1 MCTSVVSRSTPTSSG
16 ASRATSVT
24 DAPGER
30 RLRQL
35 AAIEVGKLRH
45 VGPKRTEALAG
56 LGITS
61 VFDLVT
67 LYPRRYIDRTRRAE
81 LSDLA
86 IGEEAAV
93 FATVQSVKARRTQ
106 NGKSLVEVVAT
117 DGERSMRVSFFNQP
131 WRANQLSHGVQAV
144 FFAKVT
150 DYRGQ
155 PQMANPVV
163 DVIVGVDGEERDPSK
178 VGVIVPIYP
187 ASGKAGLTS
196 WEMGGFVDES
206 LRRAGPLLDPLP
218 TAVRTELGLLDRTSA
233 LRGIHLPTSMD
244 DVPPARQ
251 RLIFDEFFR
260 LQLLLALRR
269 RRQAETEAGVSHP
282 VLDDDLA
289 VAPGTPTTE
298 QDSLVRQFLAGHRF
312 ALTGA
317 QRRVLQE
324 IAADLRSPRP
334 MHRLLQGDVGSG
346 KTVVALTAL
355 LAAIDGGRQGALMAP
370 TEVLAEQHVASL
382 RRDLEGLAVHD
393 DAVLGGR
400 RPLRVQLLTGR
411 VKGKERAAAL
421 EALAS
426 GGVDIVVGTHA
437 LLTDDVRFHALG
449 VVVIDEQHRFGVEQR
464 AQLRDKGRVHSAEG
478 RDPDLLVMT
487 ATPIPRTAAMVVF
500 GDLDRSVLD
509 ELPQGRK
516 PITTV
521 WAQTAAGVEDA
532 WQRVRDEVAQ
542 GRRAYVICP
551 LVEESERIEATSAV
565 AERTRLATNELRGL
579 SVGLLHGQM
588 KSAEKDA
595 VMDEFRR
602 GELQVLVA
610 TVVIEV
616 GVDVPEAT
624 VIVIE
629 DAWRFGLAQLHQLRG
644 RVGRG
649 HDASYCFLLGDPPSA
664 DGATRL
670 EAMVASQD
678 GFALAEV
685 DLDLRG
691 EGTLLGARQ
700 RGRSDLRL
708 ANLRRDEALLVDA
721 RRVALDLVTADGLS
735 DHPELVDEL
744 KLFVDEEEAAYLFK
758 S

>member
-1 MCTSVVSRSTPTSSG
+1 MTERSP
-16 ASRATSVT
+16 
-24 DAPGER
+24 R

-35 AAIEVGKLRH
+35 GDIAVDQLRH
-45 VGPKRTEALAG
+45 VGEKRTAALAG
-56 LGITS
+56 IGIAT
-61 VFDLVT
+61 VFDLLT
-67 LYPRRYIDRTRRAE
+67 IYPRRYIDRTRRAE

-86 IGEEAAV
+86 VGEEAAV
-93 FATVQSVKARRTQ
+93 FATVRTVSSRRTQ
-106 NGKSLVEVVAT
+106 TGKNMVEVVVEDAGDTMRAT
-117 DGERSMRVSFFNQP
+117 FFNQP
-131 WRANQLSHGVQAV
+131 WRTKQLSEGVQAI
-144 FFAKVT
+144 FFGKLS
-150 DYRGQ
+150 DYRGAR
-155 PQMANPVV
+155 QMTNPVV
-163 DVIVGVDGEERDPSK
+163 DVIVGPTGEERDPSK
-178 VGVIVPIYP
+178 VGVVVPIYP

-196 WEMGGFVDES
+196 WELGGFIDES

-218 TAVRTELGLLDRTSA
+218 EWVRTELDLIDREAS
-233 LRGIHLPTSMD
+233 LWGIHLPASMD
-244 DVPPARQ
+244 AVAPARR
-251 RLIFDEFFR
+251 RLIFDEFLR

-269 RRQAETEAGVSHP
+269 RRQEASAVGVSHP
-282 VLDDDLA
+282 LSDDDLD
-289 VAPGTPTTE
+289 VAPGTPVAAS
-298 QDSLVRQFLAGHRF
+298 DSLVRQFLAGHRF

-317 QRRVLQE
+317 QRRVLGE
-324 IAADLRSPRP
+324 VAHDLRGARP
-334 MHRLLQGDVGSG
+334 MHRLLQGDVGAG

-355 LAAIDGGRQGALMAP
+355 LAAIDGGRQGAIMAP
-370 TEVLAEQHVASL
+370 TEVLAEQHVASI
-382 RRDLEGLAVHD
+382 RRDVAHLTVA
-393 DAVLGGR
+393 DASVLGGV

-411 VKGKERAAAL
+411 VKGKERQGVL
-421 EALAS
+421 DALAS
-426 GGVDIVVGTHA
+426 GGIDIVIGTHA

-464 AQLRDKGRVHSAEG
+464 AVLREKGRAHSAEG

-509 ELPQGRK
+509 ELPKGRQ
-516 PITTV
+516 PITTT
-521 WAQTAAGVEDA
+521 WAHDDAGVAAA
-532 WQRVRDEVAQ
+532 WQRVRDEVAA

-551 LVEESERIEATSAV
+551 LVEESDRLEATSAV
-565 AERTRLATNELRGL
+565 AERTRLATEELRGL

-588 KSAEKDA
+588 KAAEKDE
-595 VMDEFRR
+595 VMEQFRT

-649 HDASYCFLLGDPPSA
+649 SDPSYCYLLGTPPTE

-670 EAMVASQD
+670 EALVNSTD
-678 GFALAEV
+678 GFALAEI

-691 EGTLLGARQ
+691 EGTILGARQ

-708 ANLRRDEALLVDA
+708 ANLRTDEEMLHEA
-721 RRVALDLVTADGLS
+721 RRIALTLVADDLEAVPD
-735 DHPELVDEL
+735 LVDEL
-744 KLFVDEEEAAYLFK
+744 RLFVDEEEATYLFK
-758 S
+758 T

>member
-1 MCTSVVSRSTPTSSG
+1 MTERSP
-16 ASRATSVT
+16 
-24 DAPGER
+24 R

-35 AAIEVGKLRH
+35 GDIAVDQLRH
-45 VGPKRTEALAG
+45 VGEKRTAALAG
-56 LGITS
+56 IGIAT
-61 VFDLVT
+61 VFDLLT
-67 LYPRRYIDRTRRAE
+67 IYPRRYIDRTRRAE

-86 IGEEAAV
+86 VGEEAAV
-93 FATVQSVKARRTQ
+93 FATVRTVSSRRTQ
-106 NGKSLVEVVAT
+106 TGKNMVEVVVEDAGDTMRAT
-117 DGERSMRVSFFNQP
+117 FFNQP
-131 WRANQLSHGVQAV
+131 WRTKQLSEGVQAI
-144 FFAKVT
+144 FFGKLS
-150 DYRGQ
+150 DYRGAR
-155 PQMANPVV
+155 QMTNPVV
-163 DVIVGVDGEERDPSK
+163 DVIVGPTGEERDPSK
-178 VGVIVPIYP
+178 VGVVVPIYP

-196 WEMGGFVDES
+196 WELGGFIDES

-218 TAVRTELGLLDRTSA
+218 EWVRTELDLIDREAS
-233 LRGIHLPTSMD
+233 LWGIHLPASMD
-244 DVPPARQ
+244 AVAPARR
-251 RLIFDEFFR
+251 RLIFDEFLR

-269 RRQAETEAGVSHP
+269 RRQEASAVGVSHP
-282 VLDDDLA
+282 LSDDDLD
-289 VAPGTPTTE
+289 VAPGTPVAAS
-298 QDSLVRQFLAGHRF
+298 DSLVRQFLAGHRF

-317 QRRVLQE
+317 QRRVLGE
-324 IAADLRSPRP
+324 VAHDLRGARP
-334 MHRLLQGDVGSG
+334 MHRLLQGDVGAG

-355 LAAIDGGRQGALMAP
+355 LAAIDGGRQGAIMAP
-370 TEVLAEQHVASL
+370 TEVLAEQHVASI
-382 RRDLEGLAVHD
+382 RRDVAHLTVA
-393 DAVLGGR
+393 DASVLGGV

-411 VKGKERAAAL
+411 VKGKERQGVL
-421 EALAS
+421 DALAS
-426 GGVDIVVGTHA
+426 GGIDIVIGTHA

-464 AQLRDKGRVHSAEG
+464 AVLREKGRAHSAEG

-509 ELPQGRK
+509 ELPKGRQ
-516 PITTV
+516 PITTT
-521 WAQTAAGVEDA
+521 WAQDDAGVAAA
-532 WQRVRDEVAQ
+532 WQRVRDEVAA

-551 LVEESERIEATSAV
+551 LVEESDRLEATSAV
-565 AERTRLATNELRGL
+565 AERTRLATEELRGL

-588 KSAEKDA
+588 KAAEKDE
-595 VMDEFRR
+595 VMEQFRT

-649 HDASYCFLLGDPPSA
+649 SDPSYCYLLGTPPTE

-670 EAMVASQD
+670 EALVNSTD
-678 GFALAEV
+678 GFALAEI

-691 EGTLLGARQ
+691 EGTILGARQ

-708 ANLRRDEALLVDA
+708 ANLRTDEEMLHEA
-721 RRVALDLVTADGLS
+721 RRIALTLVADDLEAV
-735 DHPELVDEL
+735 PELVDEL
-744 KLFVDEEEAAYLFK
+744 RLFVDEEEATYLFK
-758 S
+758 T